1 MCRIIP
7 YDPTVKDL
15 FEEMG
20 LSQREAAAKLGVS
33 PALVNQLLN
42 RGTLP
47 KTGWAEIK
55 KGLASLLEERGAQA
69 ALVGYALGKLEKPIK
84 DEDTPAGDTAESE
97 EEPMILKKQTLGMK
111 ARQAFNMV
119 RNPFMPPREAEDVYL
134 SPEIRYVRD
143 TMFDV
148 ATNGGFLAVVGESGS
163 GKSTLREELVDLINA
178 ENGKT
183 IIVEPY
189 VLTMAEK
196 ESNGKPMLARHITE
210 AVMSAVA
217 PGESIPSSP
226 EKQSQKLHRLLRSA
240 YAAGTHYCVIIEE
253 AHDLNRHTLKSLK
266 RFLELK
272 EGRHPLLSI
281 ILIGQTELGEKLNP
295 ADPWMREVVQ
305 RCDVLHIAPI
315 EDVAGF
321 LRFRFARAGIDFS
334 KIFTEDGVDAIKES
348 LTVAQDRSGK
358 GVYMG
363 YPLMIAN
370 MTIAAL
376 NLAASAGEKQVT
388 ADVVRMVRP

>member
-1 MCRIIP
+1 
-7 YDPTVKDL
+7 
-15 FEEMG
+15 
-20 LSQREAAAKLGVS
+20 
-33 PALVNQLLN
+33 
-42 RGTLP
+42 
-47 KTGWAEIK
+47 
-55 KGLASLLEERGAQA
+55 
-69 ALVGYALGKLEKPIK
+69 
-84 DEDTPAGDTAESE
+84 
-97 EEPMILKKQTLGMK
+97 
-111 ARQAFNMV
+111 MV

-315 EDVAGF
+315 EDVADF
-321 LRFRFARAGIDFS
+321 LRFRFARAGIDFG

-348 LTVAQDRSGK
+348 LTVAQDRSGN

>member
-1 MCRIIP
+1 MCRITP
-7 YDPTVKDL
+7 YDPTVKAL
-15 FEEMG
+15 FEETE
-20 LSQREAAAKLGVS
+20 LSQREAAARLGVS

-47 KTGWAEIK
+47 KTGWDELRKRI
-55 KGLASLLEERGAQA
+55 ASLLNERGVQS
-69 ALVGYALGKLEKPIK
+69 ALVDYALGKLERFAG

-97 EEPMILKKQTLGMK
+97 EPMILKKQTLTMK

-119 RNPFMPPREAEDVYL
+119 RNPFTPPREAEDVYL

-321 LRFRFARAGIDFS
+321 LRFRFARAGIDFG

-348 LTVAQDRSGK
+348 LTVAQDRSGN

>member
-1 MCRIIP
+1 MCQLIP
-7 YDPTVKDL
+7 YDPTVKAL
-15 FEEMG
+15 FEETE
-20 LSQREAAAKLGVS
+20 LSQREAAARLGVS

-47 KTGWAEIK
+47 KTGWAGLK
-55 KGLASLLEERGAQA
+55 KGLASLLEERGAQT
-69 ALVGYALGKLEKPIK
+69 ALVDYALGKLEQLAG

-97 EEPMILKKQTLGMK
+97 EPMILKKQTLTMK

-305 RCDVLHIAPI
+305 RCDVLNITPI
-315 EDVAGF
+315 EDVADF
-321 LRFRFARAGIDFS
+321 LRFRFARAGIDFG

-348 LTVAQDRSGK
+348 LTVAQDRSGN

-388 ADVVRMVRP
+388 ADVVKMVRP

>member
-15 FEEMG
+15 FEETE
-20 LSQREAAAKLGVS
+20 LSQREAAARLGVS

-47 KTGWAEIK
+47 KTGWAGLK

-69 ALVGYALGKLEKPIK
+69 ALVDYALGKLEKLAG
-84 DEDTPAGDTAESE
+84 DEDTPAGDTAES

-315 EDVAGF
+315 EDVADF
-321 LRFRFARAGIDFS
+321 LRFRFARAGIDFG

-348 LTVAQDRSGK
+348 LTVAQDRSGN

>member
-1 MCRIIP
+1 MCRITP
-7 YDPTVKDL
+7 YDPTVKAL
-15 FEEMG
+15 FEETE
-20 LSQREAAAKLGVS
+20 LSQREAAARLGVS

-47 KTGWAEIK
+47 KTGWAGLK
-55 KGLASLLEERGAQA
+55 KGLASLLEERGAQT
-69 ALVGYALGKLEKPIK
+69 ALVDYALGKLEQLAG
-84 DEDTPAGDTAESE
+84 DEDTPAGDTAES

-321 LRFRFARAGIDFS
+321 LRFRFARAGIDFG

-348 LTVAQDRSGK
+348 LTVAQDRSGN

-388 ADVVRMVRP
+388 ADVVKMVRP

>member
-1 MCRIIP
+1 MCRITP
-7 YDPTVKDL
+7 YDPTVKAL
-15 FEEMG
+15 FEETE
-20 LSQREAAAKLGVS
+20 LSQREAAARLGVS

-47 KTGWAEIK
+47 KTGWAGLK

-69 ALVGYALGKLEKPIK
+69 ALVDYALGKLEKLAG

-97 EEPMILKKQTLGMK
+97 EPMILKKQTLTMK

-119 RNPFMPPREAEDVYL
+119 RNPFTPPREAEDVYL
-134 SPEIRYVRD
+134 SPETRHVRD

-305 RCDVLHIAPI
+305 RCDVLNITPI
-315 EDVAGF
+315 EDVADF
-321 LRFRFARAGIDFS
+321 LRFRFARAGIDFG

-348 LTVAQDRSGK
+348 LTVAQDRSGN

-388 ADVVRMVRP
+388 ADVVKMVRP

>member
-7 YDPTVKDL
+7 YDPTVKAL
-15 FEEMG
+15 FEETE

-47 KTGWAEIK
+47 KTGWAGLK
-55 KGLASLLEERGAQA
+55 KGLASLLEERGAQT
-69 ALVGYALGKLEKPIK
+69 ALVDYALGKLEKLAG

-97 EEPMILKKQTLGMK
+97 EPMILKKQTLTMK
-111 ARQAFNMV
+111 TRQAFGIV
-119 RNPFMPPREAEDVYL
+119 KNPFADPQDAADVYL
-134 SPEIRYVRD
+134 SPKIRYVREMMYD
-143 TMFDV
+143 A

-163 GKSTLREELVDLINA
+163 GKSTLREELIDRVKN

-183 IIVEPY
+183 VIIEPY
-189 VLTMAEK
+189 TLAMAEN
-196 ESNGKPMLARHITE
+196 ESNGKPMRSQHIAE
-210 AVMSAVA
+210 AIISTIA
-217 PGESIPSSP
+217 PGTSVPSSP
-226 EKQSQKLHRLLRSA
+226 EMRFRRLHQLLKSA
-240 YAAGTHYCVIIEE
+240 HGAGTHHCVIIEE
-253 AHDLNRHTLKSLK
+253 AHDLHRHTLKSLK
-266 RFLELK
+266 RFWELK
-272 EGRHPLLSI
+272 DGLHRLLSI
-281 ILIGQTELGEKLNP
+281 ILIGQTELGEKLKP
-295 ADPWMREVVQ
+295 ADAGVREVVQ
-305 RCDVLHIAPI
+305 RCDVLNITPI
-315 EDVAGF
+315 EDVADF
-321 LRFRFARAGIDFS
+321 LRFRFARAGIDFG

-348 LTVAQDRSGK
+348 LTVAQDRSGN

-388 ADVVRMVRP
+388 ADVVKMVRP

>member
-7 YDPTVKDL
+7 YDPTVKAL
-15 FEEMG
+15 FEETE

-47 KTGWAEIK
+47 KTGWAGLK
-55 KGLASLLEERGAQA
+55 KGLASLLEERGAQT
-69 ALVGYALGKLEKPIK
+69 ALVDYALGKLEQLAG
-84 DEDTPAGDTAESE
+84 DEDTPAGDTAES

-321 LRFRFARAGIDFS
+321 LRFRFARAGIDFG

-348 LTVAQDRSGK
+348 LTVAQDRSGN

-388 ADVVRMVRP
+388 ADVVKMVRP

>member
-7 YDPTVKDL
+7 YEPTVKAL
-15 FEEMG
+15 FEEAE

-47 KTGWAEIK
+47 KTGWAGLK

-69 ALVGYALGKLEKPIK
+69 ALVDYALGKLERFAG
-84 DEDTPAGDTAESE
+84 DEDTPAGDTAES

-315 EDVAGF
+315 EDVADF
-321 LRFRFARAGIDFS
+321 LRFRFARAGIDFG

-348 LTVAQDRSGK
+348 LTVAQDRSGN

>member
-7 YDPTVKDL
+7 YDPTVKAL
-15 FEEMG
+15 FEETE
-20 LSQREAAAKLGVS
+20 LSQREAAARLGVS

-47 KTGWAEIK
+47 KTGWAGLK

-69 ALVGYALGKLEKPIK
+69 ALVDYALGKLEKLAG

-97 EEPMILKKQTLGMK
+97 EPMILKKQTLTMK

-119 RNPFMPPREAEDVYL
+119 RNPFTPPREAEDVYL
-134 SPEIRYVRD
+134 SPETRHVRD

-321 LRFRFARAGIDFS
+321 LRFRFSRAGLDFG

>member
-7 YDPTVKDL
+7 YDPTVKAL
-15 FEEMG
+15 FEETE

-47 KTGWAEIK
+47 KTGWAGLK
-55 KGLASLLEERGAQA
+55 KGLASLLEERGAQT
-69 ALVGYALGKLEKPIK
+69 ALVDYALGKLEQLAG
-84 DEDTPAGDTAESE
+84 DEDTPAGDTAES

-321 LRFRFARAGIDFS
+321 LRFRFARAGIDFG

-348 LTVAQDRSGK
+348 LTVAQDRSGN

-376 NLAASAGEKQVT
+376 NLAASAGES
-388 ADVVRMVRP
+388 R

>member
-7 YDPTVKDL
+7 YDPTVKAL
-15 FEEMG
+15 FEEAE
-20 LSQREAAAKLGVS
+20 LSQREAAARLGVS

-42 RGTLP
+42 KGTLP
-47 KTGWAEIK
+47 KTGWI
-55 KGLASLLEERGAQA
+55 GLKQGIASLLNERGVQP
-69 ALVGYALGKLEKPIK
+69 ALVEYALGKLERLA
-84 DEDTPAGDTAESE
+84 ENEDTAEGTAENE
-97 EEPMILKKQTLGMK
+97 EEPMILRKQTLTMK
-111 ARQAFNMV
+111 TRQAFGMV
-119 RNPFMPPREAEDVYL
+119 KNPFADPNEPGDVYL
-134 SPEIRYVRD
+134 SPEIRYVREMMYD
-143 TMFDV
+143 A

-163 GKSTLREELVDLINA
+163 GKSTLREELIDRVKN

-183 IIVEPY
+183 VIIEPY
-189 VLTMAEK
+189 TLAMAEN
-196 ESNGKPMLARHITE
+196 ESNGKPMRSQHIAE
-210 AVMSAVA
+210 AIISTIA
-217 PGESIPSSP
+217 PGTTVPSSP
-226 EKQSQKLHRLLRSA
+226 EMRFRRLHQLLKSA
-240 YAAGTHYCVIIEE
+240 HGAGTHHCVIIEE
-253 AHDLNRHTLKSLK
+253 AHDLHRHTLKSLK
-266 RFLELK
+266 RFWELK
-272 EGRHPLLSI
+272 DGLHRLLSI
-281 ILIGQTELGEKLNP
+281 ILIGQTELGEKLKP
-295 ADPWMREVVQ
+295 ADAGVREVVQ

-321 LRFRFARAGIDFS
+321 LHFRFVRAGLDFG
-334 KIFTEDGVDAIKES
+334 KMFTGDGVDAIKES

>member
-1 MCRIIP
+1 MCRITP
-7 YDPTVKDL
+7 YDPTVKAL
-15 FEEMG
+15 FEETE
-20 LSQREAAAKLGVS
+20 LSQREAAARLGVS

-47 KTGWAEIK
+47 KTGWAGLK

-69 ALVGYALGKLEKPIK
+69 ALVDYALGKLEQLAG

-97 EEPMILKKQTLGMK
+97 EPMILKKQTLTMK
-111 ARQAFNMV
+111 ARQTFNMV

-196 ESNGKPMLARHITE
+196 ESNGKPTISRK
-210 AVMSAVA
+210 
-217 PGESIPSSP
+217 PS
-226 EKQSQKLHRLLRSA
+226 
-240 YAAGTHYCVIIEE
+240 
-253 AHDLNRHTLKSLK
+253 
-266 RFLELK
+266 
-272 EGRHPLLSI
+272 
-281 ILIGQTELGEKLNP
+281 
-295 ADPWMREVVQ
+295 
-305 RCDVLHIAPI
+305 
-315 EDVAGF
+315 
-321 LRFRFARAGIDFS
+321 
-334 KIFTEDGVDAIKES
+334 
-348 LTVAQDRSGK
+348 
-358 GVYMG
+358 
-363 YPLMIAN
+363 
-370 MTIAAL
+370 
-376 NLAASAGEKQVT
+376 
-388 ADVVRMVRP
+388 

>member
-7 YDPTVKDL
+7 YDPTVKAL
-15 FEEMG
+15 FEETE

-47 KTGWAEIK
+47 KTGWAGLK
-55 KGLASLLEERGAQA
+55 KGLASLLEERGAQT
-69 ALVGYALGKLEKPIK
+69 ALVDYALGKLVQLAG
-84 DEDTPAGDTAESE
+84 DEDTPAGDTAES

-315 EDVAGF
+315 EDVADF
-321 LRFRFARAGIDFS
+321 LRFRFARAGIDFG

-348 LTVAQDRSGK
+348 LTVAQDRSGN

>member
-1 MCRIIP
+1 MCRITP
-7 YDPTVKDL
+7 YDPTVKAL
-15 FEEMG
+15 FEETELG
-20 LSQREAAAKLGVS
+20 QREAAARLGVS

-47 KTGWAEIK
+47 KTGWAGLK

-69 ALVGYALGKLEKPIK
+69 ALVDYALGKLEQLAG

-97 EEPMILKKQTLGMK
+97 EPMILKKQTLTMK

-119 RNPFMPPREAEDVYL
+119 RNPFTPPREAEDVYL

-321 LRFRFARAGIDFS
+321 LRFRFARAGIDFG

-348 LTVAQDRSGK
+348 LTVAQDRSGN

>member
-1 MCRIIP
+1 MCRITP
-7 YDPTVKDL
+7 YDPTVKAL
-15 FEEMG
+15 FEETE
-20 LSQREAAAKLGVS
+20 LSQREAAARLGVS

-42 RGTLP
+42 KGLLP
-47 KTGWAEIK
+47 RTGWEELR
-55 KGLASLLEERGAQA
+55 KGITSLLNERGVQP
-69 ALVGYALGKLEKPIK
+69 ALVDYALGKLEKLAG

-97 EEPMILKKQTLGMK
+97 EPMILKKQTLTMK

-119 RNPFMPPREAEDVYL
+119 RNPFTPPREAEDVYL
-134 SPEIRYVRD
+134 SPEIRHVRD

-226 EKQSQKLHRLLRSA
+226 EKQSQKLHQLLRSA

-321 LRFRFARAGIDFS
+321 LRFRFARAGIDFG

-348 LTVAQDRSGK
+348 LTVAQDRSGN

>member
-7 YDPTVKDL
+7 YDPTVKAL
-15 FEEMG
+15 FEETE
-20 LSQREAAAKLGVS
+20 LSQREAAARLGVS

-47 KTGWAEIK
+47 KTGWAGLK
-55 KGLASLLEERGAQA
+55 KGLASLLEERGAQT
-69 ALVGYALGKLEKPIK
+69 ALVDYALGKLEQLAG
-84 DEDTPAGDTAESE
+84 DEDTPAGDTAES

-305 RCDVLHIAPI
+305 RCDVFHIAPI

-321 LRFRFARAGIDFS
+321 LRFRFARAGIDFG

-348 LTVAQDRSGK
+348 LTVAQDRSGN

-388 ADVVRMVRP
+388 ADVVKMVRP

>member
-1 MCRIIP
+1 MCRMIP

-42 RGTLP
+42 KGTLP
-47 KTGWAEIK
+47 KTGWA
-55 KGLASLLEERGAQA
+55 GLKQGIASLLNERGAQP
-69 ALVGYALGKLEKPIK
+69 ALVEYALGKLERLAR
-84 DEDTPAGDTAESE
+84 DEDTPAGDTAES

-217 PGESIPSSP
+217 PGKSIPSSP
-226 EKQSQKLHRLLRSA
+226 EKQSQKLHQLLRSA

-321 LRFRFARAGIDFS
+321 LRFRFARAGIDFG

-348 LTVAQDRSGK
+348 LTVAQDRSGN

>member
-7 YDPTVKDL
+7 YDPTVKAL
-15 FEEMG
+15 FEETE
-20 LSQREAAAKLGVS
+20 LSQREAAARLGVS

-47 KTGWAEIK
+47 KTGWAGLK
-55 KGLASLLEERGAQA
+55 KGLASLLEERGAQT
-69 ALVGYALGKLEKPIK
+69 ALVDYALGKLEQLAG
-84 DEDTPAGDTAESE
+84 DEDTPAGDTAES

-321 LRFRFARAGIDFS
+321 LRFRFARAGIDFG

-348 LTVAQDRSGK
+348 LTVAQDRSGN

>member
-1 MCRIIP
+1 MCRITP
-7 YDPTVKDL
+7 YDPTVKAL
-15 FEEMG
+15 FEETE
-20 LSQREAAAKLGVS
+20 LSQREAAARLGVS
-33 PALVNQLLN
+33 PALVNQVLN

-47 KTGWAEIK
+47 KTGWAGLK

-69 ALVGYALGKLEKPIK
+69 ALVDYALGKLEQLAG

-97 EEPMILKKQTLGMK
+97 EPMILKKQTLTMK
-111 ARQAFNMV
+111 ARQTFNMV

-321 LRFRFARAGIDFS
+321 LRFRFARAGIDFG
-334 KIFTEDGVDAIKES
+334 KIFAEDGVDAIKES
-348 LTVAQDRSGK
+348 LTVAQDRSGN

>member
-15 FEEMG
+15 FEETE
-20 LSQREAAAKLGVS
+20 LSQREAAARLGVS

-47 KTGWAEIK
+47 KTGWAGLK

-69 ALVGYALGKLEKPIK
+69 ALVDYALGKLEQLAG
-84 DEDTPAGDTAESE
+84 DEDTPAGDTAES

-315 EDVAGF
+315 EDVADF
-321 LRFRFARAGIDFS
+321 LRFRFARAGIDFG

-348 LTVAQDRSGK
+348 LTVAQDRSGN

>member
-1 MCRIIP
+1 MCELIP
-7 YDPTVKDL
+7 YEPNLKEL
-15 FEEMG
+15 FKESG
-20 LSQREAAAKLGVS
+20 TSQREAAARLGVS
-33 PALVNQLLN
+33 PALVNQVLN
-42 RGTLP
+42 KGILP
-47 KTGWAEIK
+47 KTGWAELG
-55 KGLASLLEERGAQA
+55 KGIALLLEERGVQSS
-69 ALVGYALGKLEKPIK
+69 LVEYALGKLKRHTGN
-84 DEDTPAGDTAESE
+84 EDTADDAAESE
-97 EEPMILKKQTLGMK
+97 KSMILKKQSLGMK
-111 ARQAFNMV
+111 ARQAFNIV
-119 RNPFMPPREAEDVYL
+119 RNPFIPPREAADVYL
-134 SPEIRYVRD
+134 SPEIRHLRD

-148 ATNGGFLAVVGESGS
+148 ATNGGFLAIIGESGS
-163 GKSTLREELVDLINA
+163 GKSTLREELIDLINA

-196 ESNGKPMLARHITE
+196 EANGKPMLARHITE
-210 AVMSAVA
+210 AIMSAVA

-226 EKQSQKLHRLLRSA
+226 EKQSQKLHQFLKSA

-281 ILIGQTELGEKLNP
+281 ILIGQTELEKKLNP
-295 ADPWMREVVQ
+295 ADAGVREVVQ
-305 RCDVLHIAPI
+305 RCDVLHINPI
-315 EDVAGF
+315 EDVADF
-321 LRFRFARAGIDFS
+321 LRFRFARAGLDFT
-334 KIFTEDGVDAIKES
+334 KMFTADGVVEIKES
-348 LTVAQDRSGK
+348 LTVAKDRSGK

-376 NLAASAGEKQVT
+376 NLAASAGERQVT
-388 ADVVRMVRP
+388 AEVVRMVRP

>member
-1 MCRIIP
+1 MCRITP
-7 YDPTVKDL
+7 YDPTVKAL
-15 FEEMG
+15 FEETE
-20 LSQREAAAKLGVS
+20 LSQREAAARLGVS

-47 KTGWAEIK
+47 KTGWAGLK

-69 ALVGYALGKLEKPIK
+69 ALVDYALGKREKLAG

-97 EEPMILKKQTLGMK
+97 EPMILKKQTLTMK

-119 RNPFMPPREAEDVYL
+119 RNPFTPPREAEDVYL
-134 SPEIRYVRD
+134 SPETRHVRD

-321 LRFRFARAGIDFS
+321 LRFRFSRAGLDFG

-388 ADVVRMVRP
+388 ADVVKMVRP

>member
-1 MCRIIP
+1 MCRITP
-7 YDPTVKDL
+7 YDPTVKAL
-15 FEEMG
+15 FEETELG
-20 LSQREAAAKLGVS
+20 QREAAARLGVS

-47 KTGWAEIK
+47 KTGWAGLK

-69 ALVGYALGKLEKPIK
+69 ALVDYALGKLEQLAG

-97 EEPMILKKQTLGMK
+97 EPMILKKQTLTMK

-119 RNPFMPPREAEDVYL
+119 RNPFTPPREAEDVYL

-253 AHDLNRHTLKSLK
+253 AHDLNKHTLKSLK

-321 LRFRFARAGIDFS
+321 LRFRFARAGIDFG

-348 LTVAQDRSGK
+348 LTVAQDRSGN

>member
-1 MCRIIP
+1 MCRITP
-7 YDPTVKDL
+7 YDPTVKAL
-15 FEEMG
+15 FEETE
-20 LSQREAAAKLGVS
+20 LSQREAAARLGVS
-33 PALVNQLLN
+33 PALVNQRLN

-47 KTGWAEIK
+47 KTGWAGLK

-69 ALVGYALGKLEKPIK
+69 ALVDYALGKLEKLAG
-84 DEDTPAGDTAESE
+84 DEDTPAGDTAES

-305 RCDVLHIAPI
+305 RCDVLNITPI
-315 EDVAGF
+315 EDVADF
-321 LRFRFARAGIDFS
+321 LRFRFARAGIDFG

-348 LTVAQDRSGK
+348 LTVAQDRSGN

>member
-1 MCRIIP
+1 MCRITP
-7 YDPTVKDL
+7 YDPTVKAL
-15 FEEMG
+15 FEETE
-20 LSQREAAAKLGVS
+20 LSQREAAARLGVS

-47 KTGWAEIK
+47 KTGWAGLK

-69 ALVGYALGKLEKPIK
+69 ALVDYALGKLEKLAG

-97 EEPMILKKQTLGMK
+97 EPMILKKQTLTMK

-119 RNPFMPPREAEDVYL
+119 RNPFTPPREAEDVYL
-134 SPEIRYVRD
+134 SPETRHVRD

-321 LRFRFARAGIDFS
+321 LRFRFSRAGLDFG

-363 YPLMIAN
+363 YPLTIAN

-388 ADVVRMVRP
+388 ADVVKMVRP

>member
-7 YDPTVKDL
+7 YDPTVKAL
-15 FEEMG
+15 FEETE

-47 KTGWAEIK
+47 KTGWAGLK

-69 ALVGYALGKLEKPIK
+69 ALVDYALGKLERFAG
-84 DEDTPAGDTAESE
+84 DEDTPAGDTAES

-315 EDVAGF
+315 EDVADF
-321 LRFRFARAGIDFS
+321 LRFRFARAGIDFG

-348 LTVAQDRSGK
+348 LTVAQDRSGN

>member
-15 FEEMG
+15 FEETE

-47 KTGWAEIK
+47 KTGWAGLK
-55 KGLASLLEERGAQA
+55 KGLASLLEERGAQT
-69 ALVGYALGKLEKPIK
+69 ALVDYALGKLEQLAG
-84 DEDTPAGDTAESE
+84 DEDTPAGDTAES

-217 PGESIPSSP
+217 PGKSIPSSP

-321 LRFRFARAGIDFS
+321 LRFRFARAGIDFG

-348 LTVAQDRSGK
+348 LTVAQDRSGN

-388 ADVVRMVRP
+388 ADVVKMVRP

>member
-1 MCRIIP
+1 MCRITP
-7 YDPTVKDL
+7 YDPTVKAL
-15 FEEMG
+15 FEETE
-20 LSQREAAAKLGVS
+20 LSQREAAARLGVS

-47 KTGWAEIK
+47 KTGWAGLK

-69 ALVGYALGKLEKPIK
+69 ALVDYALGKLEKLAG

-97 EEPMILKKQTLGMK
+97 EPMILKKQTLTMK

-119 RNPFMPPREAEDVYL
+119 RNPFTPPREAEDVYL
-134 SPEIRYVRD
+134 SPETRHVRD

-315 EDVAGF
+315 EDVSGF
-321 LRFRFARAGIDFS
+321 LRFRFSRAGLDFG

-388 ADVVRMVRP
+388 ADVVKMVRP

>member
-7 YDPTVKDL
+7 YDPTVKAL
-15 FEEMG
+15 FEETE

-47 KTGWAEIK
+47 KTGWAGLK
-55 KGLASLLEERGAQA
+55 KGLASLLEERGAQT
-69 ALVGYALGKLEKPIK
+69 ALVDYALGKLEQLAG
-84 DEDTPAGDTAESE
+84 DEDPPAGDTAES

-315 EDVAGF
+315 EDVADF
-321 LRFRFARAGIDFS
+321 LRFRFARAGIDFG

-348 LTVAQDRSGK
+348 LTVAQDRSGN